1 MDPLHDG
8 TQFARFGNF
17 PLTPSISLHYELRG
31 SPEST
36 SKVVLVMGAFGTR
49 RHFEQLA
56 EFLSRSAEV
65 LTYDHRGIGK
75 STSSGKDRGASQTS
89 DLLAADAIALLDHV
103 WRTSAGA
110 DGLHVYGASMGGMVV
125 QKLALL
131 LLAGGIQSR
140 LPLRSLTLAVTA
152 QCYGFARFVPISS
165 SFYRLVLPMALAS
178 TPTALVDSLLPK
190 CFSSDF
196 LKEPHPRD
204 TARNMGELW
213 RQRWIAEFDDW
224 FSLRDIESTAAQLTV
239 AGRHYLNSTEV
250 ATLRDSGVPIL
261 VIVAEQDKLIAPNS
275 QRELASLLRATTHSS
290 PGGHCLVGSSAEFAE
305 ICRVLAAHIEAS
317 SSQHEKDA
325 RE

>member
-1 MDPLHDG
+1 
-8 TQFARFGNF
+8 
-17 PLTPSISLHYELRG
+17 
-31 SPEST
+31 
-36 SKVVLVMGAFGTR
+36 
-49 RHFEQLA
+49 
-56 EFLSRSAEV
+56 
-65 LTYDHRGIGK
+65 
-75 STSSGKDRGASQTS
+75 
-89 DLLAADAIALLDHV
+89 
-103 WRTSAGA
+103 
-110 DGLHVYGASMGGMVV
+110 
-125 QKLALL
+125 
-131 LLAGGIQSR
+131 
-140 LPLRSLTLAVTA
+140 
-152 QCYGFARFVPISS
+152 
-165 SFYRLVLPMALAS
+165 MALAS
-178 TPTALVDSLLPK
+178 TPTALVDSLLPT

-290 PGGHCLVGSSAEFAE
+290 PGGHSLVGSSAEFAE